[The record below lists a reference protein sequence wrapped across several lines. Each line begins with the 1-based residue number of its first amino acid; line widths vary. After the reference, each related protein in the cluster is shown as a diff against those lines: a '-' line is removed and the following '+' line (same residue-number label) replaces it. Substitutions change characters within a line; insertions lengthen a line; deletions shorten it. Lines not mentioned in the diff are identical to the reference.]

1 MNIKEVDY
9 SMFMSVKH
17 VAELFNVS
25 ELTVYRWAKSGKIP
39 SFNVGGVIRFEY
51 DEIIKYLRK
60 GDSNK

>member
-1 MNIKEVDY
+1 MNIKEVDC
-9 SMFMSVKH
+9 SMFMSVKQ

-25 ELTVYRWAKSGKIP
+25 ELTVYRWAKSGKIS

-51 DEIIKYLRK
+51 DEIIEYLRK

>member
-1 MNIKEVDY
+1 
-9 SMFMSVKH
+9 MFMSVKQ

-25 ELTVYRWAKSGKIP
+25 ELTVYRWAKSGKIS

-51 DEIIKYLRK
+51 DEIIEYLRK